1 MTHFVS
7 YRSRGSVDA
16 RGSNPRLKGF
26 DYASDG
32 SENRGDGAAVVGEWE
47 RCVGA
52 GLCVGC
58 GFVCGWVSSVYGLFC
73 VLMGGLCV
81 CWLVVGDGLCLWVG
95 CVCLWLYVV
104 CECLWLCV
112 SR

>member
-47 RCVGA
+47 RCVG
-52 GLCVGC
+52 VGC
-58 GFVCGWVSSVYGLFC
+58 GFVCGWVSSVDGLFC
-73 VLMGGLCV
+73 VLRGGLCV
-81 CWLVVGDGLCLWVG
+81 CWWVMGDGLCLWVG
-95 CVCLWLYVV
+95 FVCLWMYVV